1 MTTKTCVV
9 VFNNS
14 WGEVDFVLPI
24 IKNLYDK
31 KYEIFISF
39 KTNEFYQKKKNY
51 LDLYNILNKISFILE
66 TNYGKRKKYNIYK
79 DIFSYL
85 TSPRYLFTKIKKF
98 SFLKLKKHIQTIQ
111 NNNTEN
117 HINFLLSKNKN
128 INLILCADFDSNYN
142 LWVKKFPKAKFC
154 LFPHAITLRGNNLNK
169 FRNVDEKV
177 FKESFSDRKYQ
188 LSKFPN
194 KTILFSCNKDEM
206 DYFSQFAPKNI
217 NIKILGI
224 PRLTNKWLSYLHSNL
239 AYCPKKN
246 KNLLLVIG
254 KISYLGEN
262 EINKKIISVV
272 RLAEQFGIDIIIKNH
287 PRNNLN
293 IKRFKN
299 FTKKTKIIESLYS
312 ISGILKYCDMVI
324 LTSKTG
330 VSLECAFQDKVVVE
344 YYKYGRS
351 NLKNKVYEYKINNQL
366 QSIYRLNKL
375 TYPCESHLS
384 LLKFFKKIN
393 LDKNFKKNLL
403 KNQRIGL
410 MKNIPKK
417 EIKLNFENFIN

>member
-169 FRNVDEKV
+169 FRNVDEKA
-177 FKESFSDRKYQ
+177 
-188 LSKFPN
+188 L
-194 KTILFSCNKDEM
+194 
-206 DYFSQFAPKNI
+206 
-217 NIKILGI
+217 
-224 PRLTNKWLSYLHSNL
+224 
-239 AYCPKKN
+239 
-246 KNLLLVIG
+246 KNLFRI
-254 KISYLGEN
+254 EN
-262 EINKKIISVV
+262 TN
-272 RLAEQFGIDIIIKNH
+272 
-287 PRNNLN
+287 
-293 IKRFKN
+293 
-299 FTKKTKIIESLYS
+299 
-312 ISGILKYCDMVI
+312 
-324 LTSKTG
+324 
-330 VSLECAFQDKVVVE
+330 
-344 YYKYGRS
+344 
-351 NLKNKVYEYKINNQL
+351 
-366 QSIYRLNKL
+366 
-375 TYPCESHLS
+375 
-384 LLKFFKKIN
+384 
-393 LDKNFKKNLL
+393 
-403 KNQRIGL
+403 
-410 MKNIPKK
+410 
-417 EIKLNFENFIN
+417 